1 MNEIL
6 LQAQRREPGRSAA
19 RAMRRKSVV
28 PGIFYF
34 HGEEP
39 IPVAAHE
46 LALRPLIRTSE
57 SHLVRM
63 RLDDGVEKT
72 CILKDIS
79 FDPITD
85 RPVHFDL
92 QGVSADETIAVEVP
106 VNLVG
111 QSIGQRDGG
120 IVEFLLHKIEIE
132 CLPQDLPDHINVDIS
147 NLGIGESIHVS
158 DLTIEKGSFL
168 TGGDV
173 AVVAVATPR
182 AESDT
187 SSGPTEPEVIT
198 KGKEKA

>member
-6 LQAQRREPGRSAA
+6 LQAQRRQPGRSAA
-19 RAMRRKSVV
+19 RAMRRQSVV

-39 IPVAAHE
+39 IAVAAHE

-92 QGVSADETIAVEVP
+92 QGVAADEAIAVEVP

-111 QSIGQRDGG
+111 QAIG
-120 IVEFLLHKIEIE
+120 
-132 CLPQDLPDHINVDIS
+132 
-147 NLGIGESIHVS
+147 
-158 DLTIEKGSFL
+158 
-168 TGGDV
+168 
-173 AVVAVATPR
+173 
-182 AESDT
+182 
-187 SSGPTEPEVIT
+187 
-198 KGKEKA
+198 

>member
-6 LQAQRREPGRSAA
+6 LQAQRRQPGRSAA
-19 RAMRRKSVV
+19 RAMRRQSVV

-39 IPVAAHE
+39 IAVAAHE

-92 QGVSADETIAVEVP
+92 QGVAADEAIAVEVP

-111 QSIGQRDGG
+111 QAIGQRDGG
-120 IVEFLLHKIEIE
+120 IVEALLHKIEIE
-132 CLPQDLPDHINVDIS
+132 CLPLDLPDHINVDIS

-158 DLTIEKGSFL
+158 DLTLEKGRIL
-168 TGGDV
+168 THGDV
-173 AVVAVATPR
+173 AVVAVAAPR
-182 AESDT
+182 TESDAA
-187 SSGPTEPEVIT
+187 SGPAEAEVIT

>member
-6 LQAQRREPGRSAA
+6 LQAQRRQPGRSAA

-92 QGVSADETIAVEVP
+92 QGVSADEAIAVEVP

-111 QSIGQRDGG
+111 QAIGQRDGG
-120 IVEFLLHKIEIE
+120 IVEALLHKIEIE

-158 DLTIEKGSFL
+158 DLTLEKGQIL
-168 TGGDV
+168 THGDV
-173 AVVAVATPR
+173 AVVAIAAPR
-182 AESDT
+182 TESDAA
-187 SSGPTEPEVIT
+187 SGSTEPEVIA